1 MQNVFSFCFLKE
13 HVGDLVILK
22 AIEKQKQEEEDD
34 KIRTHYKA
42 KQAMNK
48 LRKAKEEEILRWA

>member
-1 MQNVFSFCFLKE
+1 MQNVLSLCFLKE
-13 HVGDLVILK
+13 HVADQITLK

-42 KQAMNK
+42 KKAMAK
-48 LRKAKEEEILRWA
+48 LRKAKEEEIARWA